1 MKNKKGEQ
9 RRNNKAT
16 SIISLILLI
25 IFMGGIIGGL
35 GWATKG
41 FKDKSFG
48 NLTDI
53 VDGYIKK
60 QEKSN
65 PKKGKESENGKKNR
79 LELSNGIDVVDYANV
94 LDVKYMQEKNEPNEL
109 CMAPIKANMQND
121 KKTFYMSFRQWPEK
135 FAVEKIKAS
144 LVFHESGETV
154 SKWGKPITNYVELE
168 NSEFKYNEF
177 LKVNYKKAFDEYID
191 LKVTVGEKEYV
202 VKLGCLG
209 DDVDLSTLD
218 WSDNVV
224 YDLAKDKY
232 QYNLLDMMVS
242 KDFNFGTEKKVS
254 YMNKY
259 ERYEKITLKGETAEY
274 DTYRMFVNLCMAFD
288 ELETKYKDIAK
299 IAKEIDIDNSLF
311 EKLKKLTLY
320 REYKY
325 VQNMPKPV
333 RDQVFNKLKDDMKK
347 DKDFDFLKNG
357 ILELKIKKE
366 SRTGMKA
373 WLNALYQLIGCP
385 LSNKGVFDASYYNY
399 AIMTDKDLTVSDMEK
414 AIQRG
419 NKKVGCF
426 VSKLTIG
433 VKVGGEYKE
442 ITINPKKIKGR
453 DGKVEEIT
461 PSFNENNYMFG

>member
-41 FKDKSFG
+41 FKDKSFS

-60 QEKSN
+60 KEKSN
-65 PKKGKESENGKKNR
+65 PKKGEESENVKKNR
-79 LELSNGIDVVDYANV
+79 LMLSNGIDVVDYANV

-154 SKWGKPITNYVELE
+154 SKFGKPITNYVELE

-177 LKVNYKKAFDEYID
+177 LKVNYKKTFDEYID

-224 YDLAKDKY
+224 YDLAEDKY
-232 QYNLLDMMVS
+232 KYNLLDMMVS
-242 KDFNFGTEKKVS
+242 KGFNFGTEKKVS
-254 YMNKY
+254 YMDNY
-259 ERYEKITLKGETAEY
+259 ERYEKITLKGETVEY

-299 IAKEIDIDNSLF
+299 IAKEIDLDNELVN
-311 EKLKKLTLY
+311 KLKKLTSYL
-320 REYKY
+320 EYKY

-333 RDQVFNKLKDDMKK
+333 REQVFNNLREDMQKN
-347 DKDFDFLKNG
+347 KDFDFLKNG
-357 ILELKIKKE
+357 ILEFKIKKE

-373 WLNALYQLIGCP
+373 WLNALYRLIGCN
-385 LSNKGVFDASYYNY
+385 LSSKEVFDASYYNY
-399 AIMTDKDLTVSDMEK
+399 AIMTDKDLTISDMEK

-426 VSKLTIG
+426 VSKLKIG

-442 ITINPKKIKGR
+442 VTINPKKIIGR